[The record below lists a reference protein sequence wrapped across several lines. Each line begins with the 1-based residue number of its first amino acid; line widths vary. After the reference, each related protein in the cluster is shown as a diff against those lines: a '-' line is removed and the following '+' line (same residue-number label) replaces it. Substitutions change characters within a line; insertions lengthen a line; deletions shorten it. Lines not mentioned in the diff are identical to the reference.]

1 MNDPM
6 PSETAARRPRVGLV
20 TIFIVLAFAIGI
32 ALMFFAMRNSGGW
45 FIHTPAANPPAPAA
59 APAEPQPVAAPS
71 PSSPAPPPDLDG
83 LATRET
89 ALAAQ
94 LAALEARAAEIGSTS
109 AAAATQASRAE
120 AMMVAFA
127 TRRAIDRGL
136 PLGYLEV
143 QLRER
148 FGKIAPGPVATVIQ
162 AARQPVTIAALRQAL
177 DNSADVL
184 INGDDGWLEGL
195 RLQLGKLVI
204 LHDANTP
211 SQLPGERLARA
222 RRLLESGQVQAALG
236 EVSRLPGAADSGNWA
251 VAARRYV
258 DAHRALDVIEA
269 AALMLPPPVPV
280 KQDEADAAP
289 APVPALAQIAPP
301 PPDVI

>member
-45 FIHTPAANPPAPAA
+45 FIHTPASNPPAPAA
-59 APAEPQPVAAPS
+59 APVEPQPAAAPS
-71 PSSPAPPPDLDG
+71 PPAPPPDLDA

-89 ALAAQ
+89 TLAAQ

-109 AAAATQASRAE
+109 AAAATQAGRAE

-148 FGKIAPGPVATVIQ
+148 FGKIAPGPVAAVIQ

-177 DNSADVL
+177 DNNADVL

-195 RLQLGKLVI
+195 RLQLGKLII

-236 EVSRLPGAADSGNWA
+236 EVSRLPGATDSGNWA
-251 VAARRYV
+251 TAARRFI
-258 DAHRALDVIEA
+258 DAHRALDAIEA
-269 AALMLPPPVPV
+269 AALMLPPPAPP

-289 APVPALAQIAPP
+289 APAPEPLAPP
-301 PPDVI
+301 PPGVI

>member
-1 MNDPM
+1 MNDPV

-20 TIFIVLAFAIGI
+20 TIFIVLAFAVGI
-32 ALMFFAMRNSGGW
+32 ALMFFAMRKSGGW
-45 FIHTPAANPPAPAA
+45 FIHEQAATQPAA
-59 APAEPQPVAAPS
+59 ETAAPS
-71 PSSPAPPPDLDG
+71 PPSPTPTPTPAAPPPDLDA

-94 LAALEARAAEIGSTS
+94 IAALEARAAEIGTTS
-109 AAAATQASRAE
+109 AAAATQAGRAE
-120 AMMVAFA
+120 ALMVAFA
-127 TRRAIDRGL
+127 TRRAIDRGV

-148 FGKIAPGPVATVIQ
+148 FGRIAPGPVATVIQ
-162 AARQPVTIAALRQAL
+162 AARQPVTLAALRQAL
-177 DNSADVL
+177 DNSANEL

-195 RLQLGKLVI
+195 RRQLGKLVF

-222 RRLLESGQVQAALG
+222 RRLLESGQVQAAIG

-251 VAARRYV
+251 TAARRYV
-258 DAHRALDVIEA
+258 DAHRALDSIEA
-269 AALMLPPPVPV
+269 AALMLPPPAAP
-280 KQDEADAAP
+280 KRDEAQAATP
-289 APVPALAQIAPP
+289 QAPDEPLAPP
-301 PPDVI
+301 ATDAI